1 MDKSENNI
9 TREKRDHGDGCVTM
23 RKDGTWTARIMIG
36 RKANNKPKIKAFYG
50 KTDTEVKRKL
60 REFKKNMDNL
70 PKDTISKMSLGSYMN
85 NWLEVYKK
93 PALKPTSY
101 DRLEDQKRL
110 YIDPDLEY
118 VQLKNL
124 STDDIQKLLNK
135 LSKKYSHSTV
145 KKAYMLLNACL
156 NHAVAKKDLT
166 YNPMAPIEVPEQK
179 EFSKKE
185 IVILTD
191 DEEKIFIDEATKKY
205 SNNIDIYR
213 IGWAYV
219 LILYTGLRVG
229 ELLALKWT
237 DFNEKERSIKVTG
250 NIVMVKNRDRK
261 EGDPKNI
268 YIEQTAK
275 TDAAQNRVIPLS
287 QTAMEAILSL
297 KEINGSFEYICSSKN
312 NKPVPKRAFD
322 RAYRQICCRAG
333 IDPVGVHSLRHTF
346 ASKLFRKG
354 ADVKTVSELLG
365 HANTKITYNTYIHIM
380 PEQKKS
386 AIALLDG

>member
-1 MDKSENNI
+1 MEKNEKNN
-9 TREKRDHGDGCVTM
+9 TREKRDHGDGSVTM
-23 RKDGTWTARIMIG
+23 RKDGSWTARIMIG
-36 RKANNKPKIKAFYG
+36 RKANGNPKIKAFYG
-50 KTDTEVKRKL
+50 KSETEVKRKL
-60 REFKKNMDNL
+60 REFKKDQDNL
-70 PKDTISKMSLGSYMN
+70 TKDSIAKMSLGSYMD

-101 DRLEDQKRL
+101 DRLEDQKRS
-110 YIDPDLEY
+110 YIDPTLEY
-118 VQLKNL
+118 IQMKNL
-124 STDDIQKLLNK
+124 STDEIQKLLNT

-145 KKAYMLLNACL
+145 KKVYMLLNACL
-156 NHAVAKKDLT
+156 NHAVAKKDIPH
-166 YNPMAPIEVPEQK
+166 NPMAPIEVPKQK
-179 EFSKKE
+179 EFTKKE
-185 IVILTD
+185 IVILN
-191 DEEKIFIDEATKKY
+191 DEEETKFINEATKKY
-205 SNNIDIYR
+205 SNDVDIYR

-237 DFNEKERSIKVTG
+237 DFNEKDKSIKVTG

-287 QTAMEAILSL
+287 QTAMEAILAL
-297 KEINGSFEYICSSKN
+297 KEINDNFTYICSSKN

-322 RAYRQICCRAG
+322 RAYRQICGRAG

-386 AIALLDG
+386 AIALLD

>member
-1 MDKSENNI
+1 MEETGVNKKSKKGHGEGSI
-9 TREKRDHGDGCVTM
+9 AQRE
-23 RKDGTWTARIMIG
+23 DGTWWARIMIG
-36 RKANNKPKIKAFYG
+36 YQTNGQPKRRAFYG
-50 KTDTEVKRKL
+50 KTEAEVKRKL

-70 PKDTISKMSLGSYMN
+70 PKDTIAKMSLGSYMN

-93 PALKPTSY
+93 PTLKPTSY

-110 YIDPDLEY
+110 YIDPTLEY
-118 VQLKNL
+118 VQMKNL
-124 STDDIQKLLNK
+124 NTDDIQKLLNT
-135 LSKKYSHSTV
+135 LSVKYSHSTV

-166 YNPMAPIEVPEQK
+166 YNPMAPINVPKQK

-185 IVILTD
+185 IVILTE
-191 DEEKIFIDEATKKY
+191 DEEKRFIAEATKKY
-205 SNNIDIYR
+205 GNDIDIYR

-237 DFNEKERSIKVTG
+237 DFNEKDKSIKVTG

-275 TDAAQNRVIPLS
+275 TDAAQNRVVPLS
-287 QTAMEAILSL
+287 QTAMEAILVL
-297 KEINGSFEYICSSKN
+297 KEINGSFDYVCSSKN

-322 RAYRQICCRAG
+322 RAYRQICGRAG
-333 IDPVGVHSLRHTF
+333 IDPAGVHSLRHTF

-386 AIALLDG
+386 AIALLDY

>member
-1 MDKSENNI
+1 ME
-9 TREKRDHGDGCVTM
+9 EKEVSKKVKKGHGEGSIAQRDD
-23 RKDGTWTARIMIG
+23 DTWWARIMIG
-36 RKANNKPKIKAFYG
+36 YQPNGQPKRKAFYG
-50 KTDTEVKRKL
+50 KTEAEVKRKL
-60 REFKKNMDNL
+60 REFKKNIDNL
-70 PKDTISKMSLGSYMN
+70 PKDTIAKMSLSVYMN
-85 NWLEVYKK
+85 NWLETYKM
-93 PALKPTSY
+93 PTLKPTSY

-110 YIDPDLEY
+110 YIDPTLEY
-118 VQLKNL
+118 VQMKNL
-124 STDDIQKLLNK
+124 NTDDIQKLLNN

-145 KKAYMLLNACL
+145 KKVYMLLNACL

-166 YNPMAPIEVPEQK
+166 YNPMAPIEVPKQK

-185 IVILTD
+185 IVILTEA
-191 DEEKIFIDEATKKY
+191 EEERFITEATKKY
-205 SNNIDIYR
+205 SNGVDIYR

-219 LILYTGLRVG
+219 LMLFTGLRIG
-229 ELLALKWT
+229 ELLALKFT
-237 DFNEKERSIKVTG
+237 DFDEDEKMIKVSS
-250 NIVMVKNRDRK
+250 NIVLVKNRNRK
-261 EGDPKNI
+261 EGEPKNK

-275 TDAAQNRVIPLS
+275 TDAAQYRIVPLS
-287 QTAMEAILSL
+287 RGAMEAVLAL
-297 KEINGSFEYICSSKN
+297 KEINSNFTYICSSRN

-322 RAYRQICCRAG
+322 RAYRQICIKAG

-386 AIALLDG
+386 AIALLD

>member
-1 MDKSENNI
+1 MEENAVTKKVKKGHGEGSI
-9 TREKRDHGDGCVTM
+9 AQRE
-23 RKDGTWTARIMIG
+23 DGTWWARIMIG
-36 RKANNKPKIKAFYG
+36 YQANGQPKRKAFYG
-50 KTDTEVKRKL
+50 KTEPEVRRKL

-70 PKDTISKMSLGSYMN
+70 PKDAIAKMSLGSYMN

-110 YIDPDLEY
+110 YIDPTLEY
-118 VQLKNL
+118 VQMKNID
-124 STDDIQKLLNK
+124 TDDIQKLLNT

-156 NHAVAKKDLT
+156 NHAVAKKDLM
-166 YNPMAPIEVPEQK
+166 YNPMAPIEVPKQK

-185 IVILTD
+185 IVILTEA
-191 DEEKIFIDEATKKY
+191 EEERFIAEATKKY
-205 SNNIDIYR
+205 SNGVDIYR

-219 LILYTGLRVG
+219 LMLFTGLRIG
-229 ELLALKWT
+229 ELLALKFT
-237 DFNEKERSIKVTG
+237 DFSEEDKMIKISS
-250 NIVMVKNRDRK
+250 NIVLVKNRDRK
-261 EGDPKNI
+261 EGDPKNM
-268 YIEQTAK
+268 YIEQTTK
-275 TDAAQNRVIPLS
+275 TDAAQFRQIPLS
-287 QTAMEAILSL
+287 KNAMEAILAL
-297 KEINGSFEYICSSKN
+297 KEINGSYDYICSSKN

-322 RAYRQICCRAG
+322 RAYRQICSKAG
-333 IDPVGVHSLRHTF
+333 IDPVGLHSLRHTF

-386 AIALLDG
+386 AIALLD